1 MDAETALLAIMDKES
16 LEKLV
21 EEKIDEFHGFLSK
34 EVATKLIAK
43 EKGLLKNEEKIVTI
57 KEIAA
62 GDKNISLVAKIT
74 KVFPIIE
81 YESGKRSRKIMI
93 NDGATIAIKLWNEDV
108 EIVKRLK
115 VGDEVNIR
123 RAYEKNDELALSY
136 SGEFKLSKSAP
147 FSKISELEDNA
158 IVNLRGTVISN
169 PTIGMRELEFQIS
182 DGENSVKCITPI
194 DLEVG
199 KHLTKDDEVIVEN
212 AVFSKGAI
220 RLLGESR
227 LLVRKTKGIIAGNVT
242 TMNIVNEVIELIIGE
257 QKVKLNRNEFLSLIK
272 VKVAEDISLEAIA
285 SLKKD
290 SLLNTYVRISGLN

>member
-1 MDAETALLAIMDKES
+1 MDAETALLAIMDSES

-57 KEIAA
+57 KEIAE

-74 KVFPIIE
+74 KVFPVTE
-81 YESGKRSRKIMI
+81 YENGKKSRKLLI

-108 EIVKRLK
+108 DIVKRLK
-115 VGDEVNIR
+115 VGDEVTIR

-158 IVNLRGTVISN
+158 IVNLRGTVITN
-169 PTIGMRELEFQIS
+169 PAMSMRELEFQIS
-182 DGENSVKCITPI
+182 DGENSVNCIAPM

-212 AVFSKGAI
+212 AVFSRGAI

-227 LLVRKTKGIIAGNVT
+227 LLVRKTKGVIDVNVSSVT
-242 TMNIVNEVIELIIGE
+242 AVSGVVILVIGQQE
-257 QKVKLNRNEFLSLIK
+257 VKLQRNEFLALLK
-272 VKVAEDISLEAIA
+272 VTIAEDISLEAIV

-290 SLLNTYVRISGLN
+290 SLLNSYIRVLKP

>member
-1 MDAETALLAIMDKES
+1 MDAETALLAIMDSES

-57 KEIAA
+57 KEIAE

-74 KVFPIIE
+74 KVFPVTE
-81 YESGKRSRKIMI
+81 YENGKKSRKLLI

-108 EIVKRLK
+108 DIVKRLK
-115 VGDEVNIR
+115 VGDEVTIR

-158 IVNLRGTVISN
+158 IVNLRGTVITN
-169 PTIGMRELEFQIS
+169 PAMSMRELEFQIS
-182 DGENSVKCITPI
+182 DGENSVNCIAPM

-212 AVFSKGAI
+212 AVFSRGAI

-227 LLVRKTKGIIAGNVT
+227 LLVRKTKGVIAGNVSSVT
-242 TMNIVNEVIELIIGE
+242 AVSGVVILVIGQQE
-257 QKVKLNRNEFLSLIK
+257 VKLQRNEFLALLK
-272 VKVAEDISLEAIA
+272 VTIAEDISLEAIV

-290 SLLNTYVRISGLN
+290 SLLNSYIRVLKP